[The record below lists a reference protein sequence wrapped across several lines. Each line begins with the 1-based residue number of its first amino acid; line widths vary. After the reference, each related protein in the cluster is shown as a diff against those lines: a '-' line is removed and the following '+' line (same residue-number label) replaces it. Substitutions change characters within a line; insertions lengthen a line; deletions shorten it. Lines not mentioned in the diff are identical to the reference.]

1 MQTEKTLTGYP
12 SIDKPWKQHYR
23 TSPIREFDISQKFYT
38 MLESVNND
46 NLNGV
51 AINFMGFKGNTWTYK
66 ELFQLVN
73 QLADAYLKC
82 GVKENDT
89 VLLATVSGMDEA
101 LNLLALNKI
110 GAVSKWI
117 DITASAGELTS
128 AINEDNCRIVVAF
141 PVIIPE
147 LEKCI
152 QDTCV
157 ERVLYSSP
165 EQFIRP
171 GRVLSKSFSDFRKLV
186 KTKQNSTPLP
196 PMPNG
201 NKYMS
206 FYDFLKIG
214 SKNATV
220 QTAKYEK
227 NKTVLKIQSSGT
239 TGKPKS
245 IVHTDYSI
253 NASIRKFTYT
263 DIPLYPNKV
272 MLKTAPSW
280 VGYGLINTLALGL
293 AYSMTVLM
301 TPMIGEDT
309 LFVCNNQYDVAFGVP
324 LHYRYLSSHIS
335 EISDMS
341 RPQALISGGD
351 KISAQEIEKFQ
362 SQFATKGCHA
372 PILNGA
378 GNNEILGAGSVNF
391 INANKPGTIGLP
403 LYNDTTSIF
412 DPYTG
417 KEMHYDEVGE
427 ICYCSESTFV
437 EYANN
442 PEKTAQVKQT
452 HEDGTI
458 WVHSNDL
465 GSMDEDGF
473 ITIVGRLSRIIT
485 VAAFKISANQIEEVV
500 LSHEAVKEC
509 VAVAVP
515 DEENGEVPMIHIVL
529 HDEYKAKQSK
539 VEAEIR
545 DLCSSQLK
553 TKASPKYY
561 NFMDAIPYTSNNKQD
576 FRQLEEIGVE
586 LIEKGIFK
594 NKE

>member
-1 MQTEKTLTGYP
+1 MLTEKNLTGYP
-12 SIDKPWKQHYR
+12 SIDKPWEQHYR
-23 TSPIREFDISQKFYT
+23 KTPIREFNVSQKFYT
-38 MLESVNND
+38 MLESANND

-51 AINFMGFKGNTWTYK
+51 AVNYMGFKGNTWTYK

-101 LNLLALNKI
+101 LNLLALDKI

-117 DITASAGELTS
+117 DITASARELAA

-157 ERVLYSSP
+157 ERVLYASP

-171 GRVLSKSFSDFRKLV
+171 GKVLIKSFSDFIKLI
-186 KTKQNSTPLP
+186 KTKHNSDPLP
-196 PMPNG
+196 PMPAG
-201 NKYMS
+201 NQYIS
-206 FYDFLKIG
+206 FYDFLKTG
-214 SKNATV
+214 NKNTVV

-227 NKTVLKIQSSGT
+227 NKPVLKIQSSGT

-253 NASIRKFTYT
+253 NASIRKFTCT

-324 LHYRYLSSHIS
+324 LHYRYLSAHIS

-351 KISAQEIEKFQ
+351 KISVQEIETFQ

-391 INANKPGTIGLP
+391 IKANKPGTIGLP
-403 LYNDTTSIF
+403 LYNDITSIF

-417 KEMHYDEVGE
+417 KEMHYGEVGE
-427 ICYCSESTFV
+427 ICYRSESTFV

-442 PEKTAQVKQT
+442 PEKTAKVKQI
-452 HEDGTI
+452 HEDGTV

-465 GSMDEDGF
+465 GSMDQDGF

-500 LSHEAVKEC
+500 LSHGAVKEC

-529 HDEYKAKQSK
+529 HDEYKTRQVD
-539 VEAEIR
+539 VETEIR
-545 DLCSSQLK
+545 NLCSSQLK

-561 NFMDAIPYTSNNKQD
+561 HFIDSIPYTSNNKQD
-576 FRQLEEIGVE
+576 FKQLEEIGTN
-586 LIEKGIFK
+586 LIEEGFFKGE
-594 NKE
+594 N